1 MGSLENQVGRC
12 ARLQWALSGLLAAGF
27 CVFYLAAYRPANQR
41 LERLQ
46 GRIAGQHDELD
57 ANRAQL
63 KSLPGLR
70 NDVTR
75 LRAQL
80 DGLNRRLAI
89 QKSSMRHLE
98 LFGEQPI
105 GISFEGDFL
114 SVFNFLRQVEDL
126 QRLIRIK
133 SLTMSTR
140 DPQQGHVDVHVA
152 MNVYFAE

>member
-80 DGLNRRLAI
+80 DGLNRRLARASEYTPFIKDITRLSQQTNLRRLAI

-105 GISFEGDFL
+105 GISF
-114 SVFNFLRQVEDL
+114 
-126 QRLIRIK
+126 
-133 SLTMSTR
+133 
-140 DPQQGHVDVHVA
+140 
-152 MNVYFAE
+152 